1 LFSANSE
8 AVKMPSHEEL
18 VKAAAKITPDQAH
31 DPSNPKIYFDIKIG
45 DPHAGRVTFE
55 VMIFRR

>member
-1 LFSANSE
+1 
-8 AVKMPSHEEL
+8 MPSHEEL